1 MTSKSSVVV
10 AVALALLAFS
20 GALFA
25 HHGTNLYDMTKPVV
39 VKGTITQ
46 FEWGNPH
53 NQIFFDVTDDK
64 GSVAHWVAS
73 TEPPAVMSERGWTR
87 KSLKPGDQVTAY
99 VFAAKNGAPVGNLQ
113 KIVLADGKELTA
125 MAPPGSGP
133 GSGPAVPQS
142 DKPADKPAEKY

>member
-1 MTSKSSVVV
+1 MKAKFLV
-10 AVALALLAFS
+10 LALVLTLLSFS
-20 GALFA
+20 GAVFA

-39 VKGTITQ
+39 IKGTITQ

-53 NQIFFDVTDDK
+53 NQIFFDATDDK
-64 GSVAHWVAS
+64 GNVVHWVTS
-73 TEPPAVMSERGWTR
+73 TEPPAVMSEKGWTR

-113 KIVLADGKELTA
+113 KVILPDGKELSA
-125 MAPPGSGP
+125 MGAPGSAPP
-133 GSGPAVPQS
+133 A